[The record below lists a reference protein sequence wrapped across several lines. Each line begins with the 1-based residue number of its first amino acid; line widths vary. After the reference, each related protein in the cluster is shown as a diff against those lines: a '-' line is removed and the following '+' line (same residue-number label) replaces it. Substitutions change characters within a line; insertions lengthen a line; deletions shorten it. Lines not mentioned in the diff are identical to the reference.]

1 MSADRLYCFLYLL
14 GTGLFDKISTAAFS
28 CGLVPAVRAFVSSLP
43 RAILKLT
50 CLSTGDAIESCL
62 LKKVPI
68 KMQAFFTG
76 SSFGASCVAACMTR
90 VVMSFSSN
98 TLTFTFLEFVI
109 PPRVAC
115 SCAALTSF
123 SSSPSQKM
131 TAMLLPNMCM
141 SLLDQ
146 FEMFSVDYCVFNRVD
161 TFCAHRA
168 YLNRRFPYRKI
179 IVYVFPVQI
188 FLYNST
194 LSEYIVA
201 VVHHGSDIDECF
213 FGQRCKYTI
222 VESVIDHSL
231 SILANIFYSF
241 KLWIG
246 QLVQRLYDHY

>member
-1 MSADRLYCFLYLL
+1 MSADRLYSFLYLL

-76 SSFGASCVAACMTR
+76 SSFGASCVAACTTR
-90 VVMSFSSN
+90 VAMSFSSN
-98 TLTFTFLEFVI
+98 TLTFIFLEFVI

-123 SSSPSQKM
+123 SSSPSHKM

-141 SLLDQ
+141 SLLNQ

-161 TFCAHRA
+161 SFRAHRA
-168 YLNRRFPYRKI
+168 YLNRFRYRKI
-179 IVYVFPVQI
+179 VIYVFPVQI

-222 VESVIDHSL
+222 VESVVDHSL
-231 SILANIFYSF
+231 SILADIFYSF

>member
-62 LKKVPI
+62 LKNVPI
-68 KMQAFFTG
+68 KMHAFFTG
-76 SSFGASCVAACMTR
+76 SSFGASCVAACTTR
-90 VVMSFSSN
+90 AAMSFFSN
-98 TLTFTFLEFVI
+98 TLTSTFLEFVI

-161 TFCAHRA
+161 SFCAHRA
-168 YLNRRFPYRKI
+168 YLDRFRYGKI
-179 IVYVFPVQI
+179 VIYVFPVQI

-194 LSEYIVA
+194 LGEYIVA

-222 VESVIDHSL
+222 VESFIDHSL
-231 SILANIFYSF
+231 SILADIFYSF

>member
-141 SLLDQ
+141 SLLNQ

-161 TFCAHRA
+161 SFCAHRA
-168 YLNRRFPYRKI
+168 YLNRRFPCRKI

-222 VESVIDHSL
+222 IESVVDHSL
-231 SILANIFYSF
+231 SIFANIFYSF
-241 KLWIG
+241 KLRIG